1 MQKVPLIIVFVFFF
15 LCNSAKAQKFYLGNY
30 LTPTENEF
38 QLLGISSK
46 SNVYRYK
53 YKKEIY
59 DNFYNR
65 KIGEI
70 IVGIKNGYI
79 VQTIYYLIP
88 KSTDVGVPQDIIDLI
103 QSNIP
108 YKLGYNNGVYGMN
121 IDNESISIARL
132 NNSITFNKD
141 RIMINNSVKQSI
153 LEKTGN

>member
-1 MQKVPLIIVFVFFF
+1 MNKSILILLFTLFI
-15 LCNSAKAQKFYLGNY
+15 LCNSVKAQKFYLGNY

-38 QLLGISSK
+38 QLLGISSAT
-46 SNVYRYK
+46 NVYRYK

-70 IVGIKNGYI
+70 VVGIKNGYI

-88 KSTDVGVPQDIIDLI
+88 KTTDAGVPKDILDLI

-108 YKLGYNNGVYGMN
+108 YKLGYYNGVYGMN

-153 LEKTGN
+153 LEKQ